1 MYILI
6 LFLLSWNFLPL
17 YAGCCGNCQE
27 LHNSSGRPADALLE
41 VLNLYGICHDGSWAS
56 IQKQTE
62 QAWLS
67 HGRGKERWEIEPI
80 QETSPEKAYDLF
92 TRLGMVGT
100 ISAQRQHYDYG
111 AILGAT
117 VQTVRQR
124 FWFLKTEWD
133 RGIRFPALVVLTGDR
148 PLDPHLES
156 EKVLINPASSP
167 YPFRSDWRFEGDL
180 PKNET
185 EMMQLVFDQLAL
197 PEEWR
202 HMPVI
207 FVDTP
212 KPEGLNRPY
221 TEHTLLQW
229 LSTNPEPGIVIC
241 VSNQP
246 FVCRQDAILCCYLP
260 AFLSMET
267 VGEGFSFERFLQE
280 KRATAIILSELAL
293 RIKLY
298 AASISTSSVSFS
310 KAACLCD
317 R

>member
-1 MYILI
+1 MYILS
-6 LFLLSWNFLPL
+6 LFLLFWNLLPL
-17 YAGCCGNCQE
+17 YAGCGSCQE
-27 LHNSSGRPADALLE
+27 LHNGNGQPADALLE
-41 VLNLYGICHDGSWAS
+41 VLSLYGICHDGSWES
-56 IQKQTE
+56 IQKETE

-67 HGRGKERWEIEPI
+67 HGRSKERWEIEPI

-100 ISAQRQHYDYG
+100 VPAQRQYYDYG
-111 AILGAT
+111 AVLGAT

-156 EKVLINPASSP
+156 EKVLIDQASTP
-167 YPFRSDWRFEGDL
+167 YPFRPDWHFEGNL

-202 HMPVI
+202 HMPII

-212 KPEGLNRPY
+212 KPEGLNRPH

-229 LSTNPEPGIVIC
+229 LMSNPDPGIIIC

-246 FVCRQDAILCCYLP
+246 FVCRQDATLRCYLP
-260 AFLSMET
+260 SSFSMET
-267 VGEGFSFERFLQE
+267 IGEGFAFERFLQE
-280 KRATAIILSELAL
+280 KRATAIILSELGL

-310 KAACLCD
+310 KAACLCE